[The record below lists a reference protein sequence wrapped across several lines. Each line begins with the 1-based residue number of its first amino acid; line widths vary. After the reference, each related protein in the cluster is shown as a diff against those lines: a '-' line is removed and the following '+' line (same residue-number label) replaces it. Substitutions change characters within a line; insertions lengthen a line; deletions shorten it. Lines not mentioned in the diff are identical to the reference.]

1 MAKISSSTIDEVNA
15 RTDIISLIGEYTRL
29 ERRGSDWWGCCPFH
43 NEKTPSFH
51 VVPDKRMYHCF
62 GCGQGGSA
70 INFVM
75 EIEKLSFTEAVVQ
88 LAKKTGIEV
97 VYEGANFVQEN
108 PLEKRKDEI
117 YDLYSRTSGT
127 FHFFLTQSDM
137 GKFAFDYLISRGVSK
152 EIIEKFQL
160 GYSPSDRTWL
170 KKFLLSKNYSNEF
183 LNESGLFS
191 KKYPDIAFF
200 SDRLM
205 FPIFNRKNQVVAFGG
220 RILHG
225 EGPKYLNSGEMIQY
239 KKGETLYAFNFA
251 KETIRKEKSVIFC
264 EGYMDVI
271 AYHQAGITNAVAPL
285 GTALTEG
292 QVKLISSFVD
302 TVYLSLDSDDAG
314 QNATYKAILLCRKLD
329 LPVKV
334 IKLEGGKDPSEILNK
349 FGLQAL
355 TNAINDAIIDS
366 DFLLSALSVK
376 YNIGTPDG
384 KTKASLDF
392 FPYVDA
398 LSSDIQKDSCLEKLC
413 QTYNL
418 KPEAVKA
425 DFNNRENARNR
436 IQTSSIN
443 NNIAN
448 KTEEI
453 KLNAESRAMLAV
465 VANIDYFSQMRNCL
479 SVDDFEDALA
489 RDMFIALE
497 ECYREGSMNY
507 DAFLSK
513 CTDERVQK
521 IVTKSVISGEFT
533 SSPETSQQT
542 IEDCIWV
549 IKKNSLERKR
559 DRLVN
564 QIRQCQGNTLE
575 EQQKLDLLLNEKI
588 SIDLELNNRKKKDAI
603 G

>member
-1 MAKISSSTIDEVNA
+1 M
-15 RTDIISLIGEYTRL
+15 
-29 ERRGSDWWGCCPFH
+29 
-43 NEKTPSFH
+43 
-51 VVPDKRMYHCF
+51 
-62 GCGQGGSA
+62 
-70 INFVM
+70 
-75 EIEKLSFTEAVVQ
+75 
-88 LAKKTGIEV
+88 
-97 VYEGANFVQEN
+97 
-108 PLEKRKDEI
+108 
-117 YDLYSRTSGT
+117 
-127 FHFFLTQSDM
+127 
-137 GKFAFDYLISRGVSK
+137 
-152 EIIEKFQL
+152 

-366 DFLLSALSVK
+366 DFLLSALSAK

>member
-15 RTDIISLIGEYTRL
+15 RTDIVSLIGEYTRL

-51 VVPDKRMYHCF
+51 IVPDKKMYHCF

-75 EIEKLSFTEAVVQ
+75 EIEKIPFTDAVIQ
-88 LAKKTGIEV
+88 LAKKSGIEV
-97 VYEGANFVQEN
+97 IYEGNSIVQEN
-108 PLEKRKDEI
+108 PLEKKKDE
-117 YDLYSRTSGT
+117 YFDLYSRTCGT
-127 FHFFLTQSDM
+127 FHYFLIETEM
-137 GKFAFDYLISRGVSK
+137 GKFALEYLYSRGVTK
-152 EIIEKFQL
+152 EIIDKFQL
-160 GYSPSDRTWL
+160 GYSPADRTWL
-170 KKFLLSKNYSNEF
+170 KKFLISKNYSEEF
-183 LNESGLFS
+183 LKDSGLFS
-191 KKYPDIAFF
+191 KKYPDVAFF

-220 RILHG
+220 RILRG
-225 EGPKYLNSGEMIQY
+225 DGPKYLNSGEMIQY

-251 KETIRKEKSVIFC
+251 KESIRREKSVIFC

-292 QVKLISSFVD
+292 QVGIISSFVD
-302 TVYLSLDSDDAG
+302 TVYLSMDSDEAG
-314 QNATYKAILLCRKLD
+314 QKATYKAILLCRKMNLS
-329 LPVKV
+329 VRI

-349 FGLQAL
+349 FGSQAL
-355 TNAINDAIIDS
+355 TNAINAAIIDS
-366 DFLLSALSVK
+366 DFLLSVLAAK

-384 KTKASLDF
+384 KTQASLAF
-392 FPYVDA
+392 FPYIDA
-398 LSSDIQKDSCLEKLC
+398 LTSDIQKETCLEKLC

-425 DFNNRENARNR
+425 DFINRDKARNR
-436 IQTSSIN
+436 LQTPSTN
-443 NNIAN
+443 NNEKAK
-448 KTEEI
+448 KTERI
-453 KLNAESRAMLAV
+453 VLNAETRAVLAV
-465 VANIDYFSQMRNCL
+465 IANVDYFSMMRASL

-489 RDMFIALE
+489 KDMYIALE
-497 ECYREGSMNY
+497 ECYREGSMSY
-507 DAFLSK
+507 DTFLSK
-513 CTDERVQK
+513 CTDERVQR
-521 IVTKSVISGEFT
+521 IVTNAVTSGEY
-533 SSPETSQQT
+533 SINSQQT
-542 IEDCIWV
+542 VEDCIRL
-549 IKKNSLERKR
+549 IKKNSLEKKR

-575 EQQKLDLLLNEKI
+575 EQQKLDLLLNEKM
-588 SIDLELNNRKKKDAI
+588 SIDLELRNRNKRMPT

>member
-51 VVPDKRMYHCF
+51 VVPDKKMYHCF

-75 EIEKLSFTEAVVQ
+75 EIEKLGFMDAVIQ
-88 LAKKTGIEV
+88 LAKKAGIEV
-97 VYEGANFVQEN
+97 VYEGNSVVQEN
-108 PLEKRKDEI
+108 PLEKKKDEI
-117 YDLYSRTSGT
+117 FDLYSRTSGT
-127 FHFFLTQSDM
+127 FHYFLTETEM
-137 GKFAFDYLISRGVSK
+137 GKFALDYLYSRGVTK

-160 GYSPSDRTWL
+160 GYSPADRTWL
-170 KKFLLSKNYSNEF
+170 KNFLRKKNYSNEF

-220 RILHG
+220 RLLHG

-251 KETIRKEKSVIFC
+251 KESIRREKSVIFC

-285 GTALTEG
+285 GTALTED
-292 QVKLISSFVD
+292 QVRIISSFVD
-302 TVYLSLDSDDAG
+302 TVYLSMDSDEAG
-314 QNATYKAILLCRKLD
+314 QKATYKAILLCRKLD
-329 LPVKV
+329 LSVKI

-349 FGLQAL
+349 FGAESL
-355 TNAINDAIIDS
+355 TNAINNAIIDS
-366 DFLLSALSVK
+366 DFLLSVLAAK

-384 KTKASLDF
+384 KTQASLAF

-398 LSSDIQKDSCLEKLC
+398 LTSDIQKDSCLEKLC

-425 DFNNRENARNR
+425 DFINRDKARNR
-436 IQTSSIN
+436 LQTSSIN
-443 NNIAN
+443 NNNNAKNTGTIV
-448 KTEEI
+448 
-453 KLNAESRAMLAV
+453 LNAESKAVLAV
-465 VANIDYFSQMRNCL
+465 VANVDYFSMMRNSL

-489 RDMFIALE
+489 KDMFIALE
-497 ECYREGSMNY
+497 ECYREGTMSY

-513 CTDERVQK
+513 CTDERVK
-521 IVTKSVISGEFT
+521 SIVTKTVTSGEY
-533 SSPETSQQT
+533 SINSQQT
-542 IEDCIWV
+542 IEDCIWL

-559 DRLVN
+559 DRLLN

-575 EQQKLDLLLNEKI
+575 EQQKLELLLNEKM
-588 SIDLELNNRKKKDAI
+588 SIDLELRNRNKRTPLDDR
-603 G
+603 

>member
-15 RTDIISLIGEYTRL
+15 RIDIISLIGEYTRL
-29 ERRGSDWWGCCPFH
+29 ERRGTDWWGCCPFH

-51 VVPDKRMYHCF
+51 VVPDKKMYHCF

-75 EIEKLSFTEAVVQ
+75 EIEKIGFVDAVVQ
-88 LAKKTGIEV
+88 LAKKSGVEV
-97 VYEGANFVQEN
+97 VYDGNAVVQEN
-108 PLEKRKDEI
+108 PLEKKKDEI
-117 YDLYSRTSGT
+117 FDLYSRTSGT
-127 FHFFLTQSDM
+127 FHYFLTESDM
-137 GKFAFDYLISRGVSK
+137 GKFALDYLCSRGVTK

-160 GYSPSDRTWL
+160 GYSPAERTWL
-170 KKFLLSKNYSNEF
+170 KKFLRKKNYSNEF

-220 RILHG
+220 RILRG

-251 KETIRKEKSVIFC
+251 KESIRKEKAVIFC

-292 QVKLISSFVD
+292 QVSIISSFVD
-302 TVYLSLDSDDAG
+302 TVYLSMDSDEAG
-314 QNATYKAILLCRKLD
+314 QNATYKAILLCRKMD
-329 LPVKV
+329 LAVKI

-349 FGLQAL
+349 FGTQAL
-355 TNAINDAIIDS
+355 TNAINVAIIDS
-366 DFLLSALSVK
+366 DFLLSVLAAK

-384 KTKASLDF
+384 KTQASLAF
-392 FPYVDA
+392 FPYIDA
-398 LSSDIQKDSCLEKLC
+398 LTSDIQKETCLEKLC

-425 DFNNRENARNR
+425 DFINRDKARTR
-436 IQTSSIN
+436 LQPSSTN
-443 NNIAN
+443 NNIAKN
-448 KTEEI
+448 TETI
-453 KLNAESRAMLAV
+453 VLTAETKAVLAV
-465 VANIDYFSQMRNCL
+465 VANVDYFSMMRNSL
-479 SVDDFEDALA
+479 SVEDFEDALA
-489 RDMFIALE
+489 KDMFIALE
-497 ECYREGSMNY
+497 DCYREGTMSY

-513 CTDERVQK
+513 CTDERVK
-521 IVTKSVISGEFT
+521 MIVTKTVTSGEY
-533 SSPETSQQT
+533 SINSQQT
-542 IEDCIWV
+542 IEDCIWL
-549 IKKNSLERKR
+549 IKKNSLERRR
-559 DRLVN
+559 DRLLN

-575 EQQKLDLLLNEKI
+575 EQQKLDLLLNEKMG
-588 SIDLELNNRKKKDAI
+588 IDLELRNRIKRTPLDDR
-603 G
+603 